1 MRQKRAEHAKRRC
14 TNTRWDDR
22 ARQFRNLQTAPAAQR
37 RRLMAEWVDRPASAG
52 RARPRSSPAYAH
64 RPGQSVRRRGG
75 SENLFERSLDTPR
88 TTNRAP

>member
-1 MRQKRAEHAKRRC
+1 MRQKRAKHAKQGC

-22 ARQFRNLQTAPAAQR
+22 ARRFRDLQTAPAAQR

-52 RARPRSSPAYAH
+52 RARPRSSPAYTH
-64 RPGQSVRRRGG
+64 RPGRRVRRRGG

-88 TTNRAP
+88 MTNPAP